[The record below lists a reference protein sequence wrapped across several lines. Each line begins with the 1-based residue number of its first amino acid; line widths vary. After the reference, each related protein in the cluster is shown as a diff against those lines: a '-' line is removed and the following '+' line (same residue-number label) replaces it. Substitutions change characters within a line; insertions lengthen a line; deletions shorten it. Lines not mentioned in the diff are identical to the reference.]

1 MAQHHNPQRRLFL
14 RTIGTGTVAAGT
26 ILAIGQAPLVQAK
39 ATPSTA
45 PDAPR
50 GYRETDH
57 IRRYYATLCD

>member
-14 RTIGTGTVAAGT
+14 KTVGTGTAAAGA
-26 ILAIGQAPLVQAK
+26 IFAIGQPPLVQAK

-57 IRRYYATLCD
+57 IRRYYATLRD

>member
-14 RTIGTGTVAAGT
+14 KTVGTGTAAAGAFF
-26 ILAIGQAPLVQAK
+26 AIGQAPLVQAK
-39 ATPSTA
+39 TTASTA

-57 IRRYYATLCD
+57 IRRYYATLRD